1 MRSIRAFFLRVSGLF
16 NKSQIE
22 RELTEEI
29 ESHLQMKVEDNIRSG
44 MTLAEARRAA
54 VIESGGLESAKEAY
68 RDRQGLPWLEHFFQD
83 LRYAGRVLRKSP
95 GFAAVAIATLA
106 LGIGANTAV
115 FSVVDAV
122 LLRPLPY
129 PQPERL
135 GAVVTHRTEH
145 GEQSTSDNEDGKTWE
160 LLRDHADHLDCAV
173 FADSATKVNFAAR
186 GEVRY
191 VLQQRVSAGYFRVLG
206 VQPLYGREFTR
217 AEDREGGPVV
227 AVLGYGLW
235 KNVLHGD
242 ESVLQHT
249 IMLRGE
255 RYTVVG
261 IMPPELRTSTLAEV
275 WTPLRPSTHGEGE
288 SNNYGIALRLKPGVR
303 WAEADS
309 QVGAIG
315 AVGLKEKK
323 LGPDTTARM
332 GVIPFQQY
340 LGMDISKPLVILWI
354 AVGMVLLIGC
364 VNIASLLL
372 ARAAGRTREI
382 ATRMALGGGRA
393 VVFRQLLTESLLLAL
408 LGGAAGVL
416 LGYLGV
422 RGLEFL
428 ARDSF
433 NLWQTVRLDGRVLLM
448 TSTVTLSAC
457 LLFGLYPAWQGTRG
471 EIRDALAESGGRG
484 VAGGRS
490 RWPRRVLVVAE
501 VTLSVALL
509 IGAGLLLRTFAY
521 LRDLRPGFDPNGVV
535 TATLSLQDARYQTAA
550 QVNRLFDQSLE
561 RIRALPGVE
570 AAAVGLVLPYE
581 RGINSGFRL
590 QGESEGNYHTA
601 VMFYI
606 TPDYFRALRI
616 PLLGGREFT
625 QADGPKARKVVVVNE
640 AFAKLY
646 LPQRNPIGMW
656 ISNGGHQALDLEI
669 VGLAGDVP
677 MEASS
682 VGGYAPVAAVPV
694 VFTPVAQVPGELL
707 AIAHMWLSPSWIVRT
722 SAPPQAVISGMQKA
736 MQSVEPLLPFSGF
749 RELDEVKSKTLG
761 SERLETTLMGT
772 MAGLALLLAA
782 IGIYGLIAHSV
793 SERTREIG
801 IRMAMGATAG
811 QAVTLVTLPG
821 VALAGI
827 GCALGCLLG
836 WGAAGWMRH
845 LIWGVSPTDTATFV
859 GVSGLF
865 LFVAAVA
872 SLLPAWSITR
882 LNPANTLRSE

>member
-16 NKSQIE
+16 NKSHIE

-29 ESHLQMKVEDNIRSG
+29 ESHLQMTVEDNIRSG
-44 MTLAEARRAA
+44 MTLAEARRVA

-115 FSVVDAV
+115 FSIVDAV

-129 PQPERL
+129 PQSERL
-135 GAVVTHRTEH
+135 GAVATHWVQH
-145 GEQSTSDNEDGKTWE
+145 GEKFTSDWEDGRTWE
-160 LLRDHADHLDCAV
+160 LLRDHAGNLDCAV
-173 FADSATKVNFAAR
+173 FAPGATKVNFAAQ
-186 GEVRY
+186 GQVRY
-191 VLQQRVSAGYFRVLG
+191 VMQQRVSEGYFRVLG

-217 AEDREGGPVV
+217 DEDRDGGPAV

-255 RYTVVG
+255 RFTVVG
-261 IMPPELRTSTLAEV
+261 IMPPEFRTSTLAEV

-288 SNNYGIALRLKPGVR
+288 SRNYGIAVRLRPGVT

-309 QVGAIG
+309 QIAAIG
-315 AVGLKEKK
+315 AIRIKEKK
-323 LGPDTTARM
+323 LDPDTTARL
-332 GVIPFQQY
+332 GVISFQQY
-340 LGMDISKPLVILWI
+340 LGQDIRKALVILWI
-354 AVGMVLLIGC
+354 AVAMVLLIGC

-408 LGGAAGVL
+408 LGGAVGVV

-422 RGLEFL
+422 CGLEFL

-509 IGAGLLLRTFAY
+509 IGAGLLLRTFTY
-521 LRDLRPGFDPNGVV
+521 LRDLQPGFDPNGVL

-561 RIRALPGVE
+561 RIRELPGVE
-570 AAAVGLVLPYE
+570 AAAVGLALPYE
-581 RGINSGFRL
+581 RGINSNFQLPTGRA
-590 QGESEGNYHTA
+590 EDDHTA
-601 VMFYI
+601 VVFYV

-616 PLLGGREFT
+616 PVLGGRAFT
-625 QADGPKARKVVVVNE
+625 QADGPQAAKVVVVNE
-640 AFAKLY
+640 AFASLY
-646 LPQRNPIGMW
+646 FPRRNPMGMH
-656 ISNGGHQALDLEI
+656 IKGGEDDLEI
-669 VGLAGDVP
+669 IGLVGNIP

-682 VGGYAPVAAVPV
+682 VGGYAPLAAVPV
-694 VFTPVAQVPGELL
+694 VFFPVAQEPDDLL
-707 AIAHMWLSPSWIVRT
+707 RLAHMWFSPSWIVRT
-722 SAPPQAVISGMQKA
+722 SAPPKAIMAGMQRA

-749 RELDEVKSKTLG
+749 RELSEVKSKTLG

-821 VALAGI
+821 VVLAGI
-827 GCALGCLLG
+827 GCALGCMLG